1 MREYSLTKDFD
12 SPVSFELALFQMLS
26 PYYLN
31 IGTPTFRRSILDRI
45 PIPKVQE
52 LKDIVDAMDD
62 HSRAIFYS
70 KKAALEKGDAAL
82 AEQVG
87 QGQDVLS
94 VMRKLI
100 I

>member
-1 MREYSLTKDFD
+1 
-12 SPVSFELALFQMLS
+12 
-26 PYYLN
+26 
-31 IGTPTFRRSILDRI
+31 
-45 PIPKVQE
+45 
-52 LKDIVDAMDD
+52 MDD